1 MKPIL
6 QTKLK
11 NMFNDQDYMFN
22 LRNISIN
29 GRKTGCSGYIYN
41 PSTGLVLYVNTEKSV
56 ASWLKETM
64 VRYVSFQEENKEN
77 FSKSRFTNGTENIN
91 VFCDRNELAQTIVK
105 MLEKKSYEGNEN

>member
-6 QTKLK
+6 QRKLK
-11 NMFNDQDYMFN
+11 NMLNNQDYMFN

-41 PSTGLVLYVNTEKSV
+41 PSTELVLYVNTERSV

-64 VRYVSFQEENKEN
+64 VRYVSFKEEDKND
-77 FSKSRFTNGTENIN
+77 FSKSKFTTGVENVN
-91 VFCDRNELAQTIVK
+91 VFCDREELAPTIVK
-105 MLEKKSYEGNEN
+105 MLEKKY

>member
-6 QTKLK
+6 TTKLK
-11 NMFNDQDYMFN
+11 NMLSGQDYMFN

-41 PSTGLVLYVNTEKSV
+41 PSTGLVLYVNTERSV

-64 VRYVSFQEENKEN
+64 VRYVSFQEENKED
-77 FSKSRFTNGTENIN
+77 FSKSKFTTGVENVN
-91 VFCDRNELAQTIVK
+91 VFCDRDELSSTIVK
-105 MLEKKSYEGNEN
+105 MLEKK

>member
-1 MKPIL
+1 
-6 QTKLK
+6 
-11 NMFNDQDYMFN
+11 
-22 LRNISIN
+22 
-29 GRKTGCSGYIYN
+29 
-41 PSTGLVLYVNTEKSV
+41 
-56 ASWLKETM
+56 M